1 MLVIG
6 PPSRPLSGEIASWET
21 LGRSAARVAR
31 PTPGPQNA
39 VQSDS
44 LGELQAHFARPPHAL
59 WLVSLSLCSSGCG
72 CDPPCTGL
80 SLPSTTYIKHTP
92 IRANLFR
99 MPEARS
105 PSDTEDSRLLLL
117 GNQFD
122 PDPRQVG
129 QQFLGN
135 RTDGVTAC
143 NPASTSFGRTARRIP
158 ATPEMADEG
167 LRQPISDAPSE
178 KRPSNCVARDSDR
191 NHPRAI
197 VVPRSRSRR
206 RAELTLEDPRHAPG
220 THPSHCHFSRRKC
233 RSDSTVTNTS
243 SLSKWTPGLRKTPKA
258 KQRRPRKQ
266 RNGNPSTQAKQVH
279 CRPPRL
285 RNRGPL
291 RN

>member
-59 WLVSLSLCSSGCG
+59 WLASLSLCSSGCG

-105 PSDTEDSRLLLL
+105 PSDTDDSRLLLF

-158 ATPEMADEG
+158 PTPEMADEG
-167 LRQPISDAPSE
+167 SG
-178 KRPSNCVARDSDR
+178 N
-191 NHPRAI
+191 
-197 VVPRSRSRR
+197 RSP
-206 RAELTLEDPRHAPG
+206 T
-220 THPSHCHFSRRKC
+220 
-233 RSDSTVTNTS
+233 
-243 SLSKWTPGLRKTPKA
+243 
-258 KQRRPRKQ
+258 
-266 RNGNPSTQAKQVH
+266 
-279 CRPPRL
+279 RPPKNGLQIASLETRTATILVRL
-285 RNRGPL
+285 LCLGLAREDRRSLHWKTRATPL
-291 RN
+291 GHTLRTATSQGGSVGRTPQ